1 MQAVTVIFA
10 IAGCLAAEP
19 SKSDKFKLPT
29 ESMRAAIERAIP
41 LLEQGSKESADKRTC
56 FTCHNQAIPVFALME
71 ARRRGFTVDEDN
83 LKRQLDHTAAH
94 LARGRE
100 DYLKGKGQGGRAHT
114 AGYALWTLEEG
125 GRGPDETTAA
135 VTAYL
140 LDHQKEAWH
149 WSHPSRRPPSSGSDF
164 ATTYLALRALEVYG
178 TPEQAEAISERQQQ
192 VLQWLTENEPRDNED
207 RVFRLWSLVS
217 LDADQ
222 AVTKKALDD
231 LLQTQRDDGGWGQN
245 EQLDSDAYATGTA
258 LAVLLQAGG
267 LTADD
272 PAIQRAIEFLLNTQQ
287 PDGSWYVAT
296 RAEGFQVYYESGF
309 PHGKDQFISIAAS
322 AWSTWSLLLALPEGD
337 AADVV
342 IGK

>member
-1 MQAVTVIFA
+1 
-10 IAGCLAAEP
+10 
-19 SKSDKFKLPT
+19 
-29 ESMRAAIERAIP
+29 
-41 LLEQGSKESADKRTC
+41 
-56 FTCHNQAIPVFALME
+56 
-71 ARRRGFTVDEDN
+71 
-83 LKRQLDHTAAH
+83 
-94 LARGRE
+94 
-100 DYLKGKGQGGRAHT
+100 
-114 AGYALWTLEEG
+114 
-125 GRGPDETTAA
+125 
-135 VTAYL
+135 
-140 LDHQKEAWH
+140 
-149 WSHPSRRPPSSGSDF
+149 
-164 ATTYLALRALEVYG
+164 
-178 TPEQAEAISERQQQ
+178 AEAISERQQQ

-245 EQLDSDAYATGTA
+245 ERLDSDAYATGTA

-322 AWSTWSLLLALPEGD
+322 AWSTWSLLLALP
-337 AADVV
+337 
-342 IGK
+342 